1 MADKFP
7 FTKTK
12 LEEIAPPSSGR
23 KFYYDAKVPYLCL
36 QVTHSGVKSF
46 YLYRRV
52 NSKPVKVFLGRFPA
66 VAVDVARRKAMEINA
81 KVAQYSPIAEKK
93 LLCALGDSPDLPKPK
108 EFNLVPIPNYILKSI
123 RSGQDI
129 PIWSGALGGWLVWV
143 KDKKRK
149 EALLRNGFV
158 LPDGSRAVR
167 WQIFTLDEIYV
178 ISGWKGIGDER
189 MESVREVNDLR
200 REFDAEIIRG

>member
-1 MADKFP
+1 
-7 FTKTK
+7 
-12 LEEIAPPSSGR
+12 
-23 KFYYDAKVPYLCL
+23 
-36 QVTHSGVKSF
+36 
-46 YLYRRV
+46 
-52 NSKPVKVFLGRFPA
+52 
-66 VAVDVARRKAMEINA
+66 MEINA
-81 KVAQYSPIAEKK
+81 KIAQYSPVAEKR
-93 LLCALGDSPDLPKPK
+93 LLRALGDSPDLPKPK

-129 PIWSGALGGWLVWV
+129 PVWSGALGGWLVWV

-178 ISGWKGIGDER
+178 ISGWKGAGDER
-189 MESVREVNDLR
+189 IESIREVNNLR
-200 REFDAEIIRG
+200 KEFDAEIIRG